1 MKVEGTNYEFEVTCD
16 AVECFVIGHCIDMA
30 GNEIELDSAWC
41 GVSLYS
47 FMEADSAIVTT
58 ILGGN

>member
-1 MKVEGTNYEFEVTCD
+1 MRVEGTNYEFEVTSD
-16 AVECFVIGHCIDMA
+16 SVEWFVVGRCIDVH
-30 GNEIELDSAWC
+30 GNEIELDSDWC

-47 FMEADSAIVTT
+47 FEEADRAIVTT

>member
-1 MKVEGTNYEFEVTCD
+1 MKVEGTNYEFAIATDGTEF
-16 AVECFVIGHCIDMA
+16 FVVGHCIDMA

-47 FMEADSAIVTT
+47 FEEADRAIVIT